1 MQDDLWCSSNL
12 NLLLLLSSPS
22 SCMCSSH
29 PAQAL
34 GWPRFLIVERSQ
46 ILASSLILPP
56 SGATHPP
63 TPKAKYGSNLPR
75 ERTLFRS
82 RTLQAAR
89 GNSRFSRLPI
99 TSAETGER
107 EKIEE
112 KLRDEDERVG
122 KESLSGFRGFI
133 PTLLK

>member
-75 ERTLFRS
+75 GSSIDLGPFKQLEATLD
-82 RTLQAAR
+82 
-89 GNSRFSRLPI
+89 
-99 TSAETGER
+99 SADCPSLLLKLER
-107 EKIEE
+107 ER
-112 KLRDEDERVG
+112 KLKRSFVTKMRELAKKVCRVL
-122 KESLSGFRGFI
+122 EVLS
-133 PTLLK
+133 PLC

>member
-1 MQDDLWCSSNL
+1 M
-12 NLLLLLSSPS
+12 
-22 SCMCSSH
+22 
-29 PAQAL
+29 
-34 GWPRFLIVERSQ
+34 ERSQ

-75 ERTLFRS
+75 GSSIDLGPFKQLEATLD
-82 RTLQAAR
+82 
-89 GNSRFSRLPI
+89 
-99 TSAETGER
+99 SADCPSLLLKLDER